1 MEYAICFV
9 PNNPLRVDH
18 DECSEML
25 TELLFGEACTVTES
39 WGNWSKIINKAEGY
53 VGWVTTKMLT
63 EVSKE
68 YFDAYEPAEQRVLTT
83 LFSQAVNETTGEK
96 MLLTGGSLLP
106 EYQEDGTFRV
116 KNDRFRINPADA
128 QPLTESLL
136 DTALRF
142 LNTPYLWGGKNA
154 MGMDCSGLTQVVM
167 RMHGIHILRNASHQV
182 TQGELVSFLSD
193 AQPGDLAFF
202 DHADGKISHVGMVA
216 EKGYIIH
223 CSGSV
228 HIDKLDD
235 QGIYSKELNKY
246 THDLR
251 LIKRYK

>member
-1 MEYAICFV
+1 
-9 PNNPLRVDH
+9 
-18 DECSEML
+18 
-25 TELLFGEACTVTES
+25 
-39 WGNWSKIINKAEGY
+39 
-53 VGWVTTKMLT
+53 
-63 EVSKE
+63 
-68 YFDAYEPAEQRVLTT
+68 
-83 LFSQAVNETTGEK
+83 
-96 MLLTGGSLLP
+96 
-106 EYQEDGTFRV
+106 
-116 KNDRFRINPADA
+116 
-128 QPLTESLL
+128 
-136 DTALRF
+136 
-142 LNTPYLWGGKNA
+142 
-154 MGMDCSGLTQVVM
+154 MDCSGLTQVVM

-235 QGIYSKELNKY
+235 QGIFSKDLNKY